1 MRPTATL
8 AWLLV
13 FAGCDLSVIPVIA
26 LRDASMLDASGDQAD
41 MADVAVP
48 PCSDSFIVASPV
60 APSTAVAGPRADWVG
75 THLLVVW
82 READGIRTQ
91 RWSAS
96 GEALGPA
103 VVIPNTAASTVPTLL
118 TRADG
123 GYLVAYA
130 TSGAVYLQSID
141 ADGEAVSPRVT
152 VSERVSIDVPSAE
165 IAAHVHGDGGV
176 SMVWA
181 DGRHGDRELYF
192 GGVDASMRALPER
205 RITNA
210 PGRSYQ
216 CRIAPGD
223 GGTALLWSDGRTG
236 DDELR
241 FLRLD
246 RLGDAIG
253 PETEPVPRA
262 GFDGDPRFV
271 ALEDGYL
278 LVHVH
283 ESNVYVTRLDSAGTA
298 LVDTV
303 PLDVEDDLPS
313 FDPNVFRHG
322 GGVFVVWQDRR
333 HGDLELYLARLD
345 LNGTVVERGERL
357 TNAPGNSEDAQFVDV
372 AGSLQL
378 IWSDAR
384 GGSSAPYHG
393 RLPCLE

>member
-1 MRPTATL
+1 
-8 AWLLV
+8 
-13 FAGCDLSVIPVIA
+13 
-26 LRDASMLDASGDQAD
+26 
-41 MADVAVP
+41 
-48 PCSDSFIVASPV
+48 
-60 APSTAVAGPRADWVG
+60 
-75 THLLVVW
+75 
-82 READGIRTQ
+82 
-91 RWSAS
+91 
-96 GEALGPA
+96 
-103 VVIPNTAASTVPTLL
+103 
-118 TRADG
+118 
-123 GYLVAYA
+123 
-130 TSGAVYLQSID
+130 
-141 ADGEAVSPRVT
+141 
-152 VSERVSIDVPSAE
+152 
-165 IAAHVHGDGGV
+165 
-176 SMVWA
+176 
-181 DGRHGDRELYF
+181 
-192 GGVDASMRALPER
+192 
-205 RITNA
+205 
-210 PGRSYQ
+210 
-216 CRIAPGD
+216 
-223 GGTALLWSDGRTG
+223 
-236 DDELR
+236 R